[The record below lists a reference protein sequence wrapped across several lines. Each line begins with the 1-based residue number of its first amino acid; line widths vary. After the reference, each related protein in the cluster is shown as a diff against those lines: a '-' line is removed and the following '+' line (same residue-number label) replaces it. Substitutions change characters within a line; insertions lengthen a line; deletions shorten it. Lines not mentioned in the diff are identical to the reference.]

1 MKTRISATIILAVL
15 VTSCVTT
22 PKTPEE
28 IQAAGWVEVATEPR
42 FKGLG
47 GLLGADYKKW
57 SYHPVYVKLGFDPL
71 NVKYKDGTA
80 TLSTGTLISS
90 VTAEFHGDVLYKV
103 RYRTPK
109 GKLVD
114 IKERRWGLIPRTTN
128 EYIGNISE
136 YTIDGKIFPG
146 NNLSPLAFKNREE
159 QVNAVIQIRY
169 ISKTVK
175 IPLNLLFNE
184 LRMEY
189 EALKKKYVI
198 PKNKNANNPDL
209 NNAAKLLSISYLL
222 GDFEYSNKLIADYE
236 SIDKTL
242 QAAKE
247 AEEAAK
253 KVAET
258 AKRNRIEQEARL
270 FSTYQDFAD
279 NARTNIAM
287 LNNPSYWQQGIVY
300 KLVFGGSDVSLNSE
314 YVKAA
319 NPTMEGA
326 YANALVQLAQGLL
339 GEALVNQA
347 TGRRGTPS
355 ADSKYVV
362 FMMHTITEWPSRT
375 RFSSTVM
382 TENGVYPLHI
392 EASTMIDYIQKI
404 HPDGFSYCRGYFV
417 VEQLSPTLVLRPI
430 QLGPI
435 ELWQVER
442 DTGVGFDEIIKS
454 AMSK

>member
-1 MKTRISATIILAVL
+1 MKTRIIATIILAVL

-28 IQAAGWVEVATEPR
+28 IKAAGWVEVSAEPQQ
-42 FKGLG
+42 KWNGL
-47 GLLGADYKKW
+47 DYTKTRL
-57 SYHPVYVKLGFDPL
+57 HPVPVTLGFDPL
-71 NVKYKDGTA
+71 EVSHTKNDSMLKRGM
-80 TLSTGTLISS
+80 LISKL
-90 VTAEFHGDVLYKV
+90 VVEEHADVLHNIQ
-103 RYRTPK
+103 YRRPD
-109 GKLVD
+109 GKLVSV
-114 IKERRWGLIPRTTN
+114 KERRWVMLPNRSREIRGF
-128 EYIGNISE
+128 EQ
-136 YTIDGKIFPG
+136 YTIGGKTYATDNIRPLMAEFSGGIRAPG
-146 NNLSPLAFKNREE
+146 I
-159 QVNAVIQIRY
+159 QVKIGSQMVD
-169 ISKTVK
+169 
-175 IPLNLLFNE
+175 IPLNLLFKDM
-184 LRMEY
+184 RAQY
-189 EALKKKYVI
+189 ESLKKEYVI
-198 PKNKNANNPDL
+198 PKNKNENNPEYIRQT
-209 NNAAKLLSISYLL
+209 KLTGISMIL
-222 GDFEYSNKLIADYE
+222 GEIDMVNKLIADYDNIE
-236 SIDKTL
+236 RIA
-242 QAAKE
+242 QAAKI
-247 AEEAAK
+247 AE
-253 KVAET
+253 ET
-258 AKRNRIEQEARL
+258 AKRNRIAQEANL

-287 LNNPSYWQQGIVY
+287 LNNRSYWQQGIVY
-300 KLVFGGSDVSLNSE
+300 KLVFGGSDVTLNSE

-319 NPTMEGA
+319 NQTMEGA

-355 ADSKYVV
+355 ADSKYIV
-362 FMMHTITEWPSRT
+362 FMKHTITDWTSRT

-382 TENGVYPLHI
+382 TENGIYPLHI
-392 EASTMIDYIQKI
+392 EASTMIDYIQKN